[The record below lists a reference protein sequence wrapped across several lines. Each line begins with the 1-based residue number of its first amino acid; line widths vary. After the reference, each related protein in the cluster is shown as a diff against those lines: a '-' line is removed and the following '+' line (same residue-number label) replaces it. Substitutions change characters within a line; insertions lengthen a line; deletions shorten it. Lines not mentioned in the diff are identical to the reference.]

1 MRFAGVLVVAT
12 VAVQALFTTPT
23 VSARLDIAPLSDS
36 EAAQRLDKAT
46 VELLVLGCDLSLRQG
61 TAVALNRGT
70 YGSALV
76 TNQHVIGTFRSL
88 DVSEDG
94 FRPAAASSA
103 AVLPGADVAVVT
115 AGGLGLAPLELSP
128 DDPRPGDPVRFAGY
142 PHDAATPS
150 LPDGLVIDS
159 ARVIDYVSSPSPSP
173 SPSPAPVMR
182 VMRLNAQA
190 VPGMSG
196 GPVLDRGGRLAGL
209 VFGVQSPTDD
219 TLAVPVSVLR
229 RLLAGPSSPPGRC

>member
-23 VSARLDIAPLSDS
+23 VSARLDVAPLSDS

-61 TAVALNRGT
+61 TAVALNRGAL
-70 YGSALV
+70 GSALV
-76 TNQHVIGTFRSL
+76 TNQHVVGTFRSL

-103 AVLPGADVAVVT
+103 AVLPGADVALVT
-115 AGGLGLAPLELSP
+115 AGGLGLAPLDLAP

-142 PHDAATPS
+142 PHDAAAPS
-150 LPDGLVIDS
+150 LPDGLVVDS
-159 ARVIDYVSSPSPSP
+159 ARVVDYVSSPSPL
-173 SPSPAPVMR
+173 MR

-196 GPVLDRGGRLAGL
+196 GPVLDRGGRVAGL

-219 TLAVPVSVLR
+219 TLAVPASVLR
-229 RLLAGPSSPPGRC
+229 QLLAGPSSPPGRC